1 MKINK
6 YLKFGIM
13 ILTSTF
19 LMYWLMY
26 LNTYELSHVFFSQT
40 RLFMTLIMG
49 STMAVVM
56 LLFMWKMYEDKKK
69 NYIILGASALIFA
82 LSLFLVRTQTT
93 VDDVAWMRAMIPHHS
108 IAILTSERANLTDE
122 RVQKLAND
130 IIEAQKR
137 EIKEMEALIEDLK

>member
-1 MKINK
+1 
-6 YLKFGIM
+6 M

>member
-82 LSLFLVRTQTT
+82 LSLF
-93 VDDVAWMRAMIPHHS
+93 
-108 IAILTSERANLTDE
+108 
-122 RVQKLAND
+122 
-130 IIEAQKR
+130 
-137 EIKEMEALIEDLK
+137 